1 MTMDLRM
8 RWLQWLAEEPRR
20 LTRLVLVA
28 LVAVYAGWIGYQ
40 FVRNKL
46 IDFNVYYIS
55 AAGFRQGVDIYAL
68 AREHGT
74 TNLPQWA
81 RLAAEHGIDFYTH
94 PYLYPPLTAQIVLPL
109 TLLPPRLAGMIWL
122 VLTAASFVL
131 SAWLLGTS
139 SALHNRPA
147 LAYFLLLLFVPPLTT
162 MHAGQVNG
170 FLLLSLSLAVHG
182 LSRRDWVR
190 AGIGVALGT
199 LFKLIPVALLV
210 YLAWRR
216 QWKATGM
223 AVTLIAVLLLT
234 APLTLGPGALR
245 SYARH
250 FLILGRLGTV
260 FRTPPNQSLNGF
272 FGRLLA
278 DLLHDQMIYRI
289 YLISAGI
296 VVLGTVACCWPFGP
310 LGYGWRLEFALIVCA
325 LLLITPYTWYH
336 QLVLLLIPFF
346 VALDRAIA
354 RRAPRWWLVLLG
366 LGFLLTDLH
375 GLLWHQLSGRMLLS
389 MPFYTMVMLWG
400 MLAWLI
406 IRRKRSGATQ
416 GSAA

>member
-8 RWLQWLAEEPRR
+8 RRLQWLAEEPRR

-122 VLTAASFVL
+122 VLTAATFVL
-131 SAWLLGTS
+131 SAWLLGKS
-139 SALHNRPA
+139 SALHNGVP

-170 FLLLSLSLAVHG
+170 FLLLSLSLAVYG
-182 LSRRDWVR
+182 LGRRDWVR

-199 LFKLIPVALLV
+199 LFKLIPVALLL

-234 APLTLGPGALR
+234 APLTLEPGALR

-310 LGYGWRLEFALIVCA
+310 RRYAWRLEFSLIVCA

-346 VALDRAIA
+346 MVAMAVIRGC
-354 RRAPRWWLVLLG
+354 APRWWLALLA
-366 LGFLLTDLH
+366 LGFLVTDLH

-389 MPFYTMVMLWG
+389 MPFYTTVMLWG

-406 IRRKRSGATQ
+406 IQRKRSGAAQ